1 MKYIC
6 NFSGINPLCNK
17 GCHHNDEHDREMIPF
32 ESDMDHCTTEGY
44 CNIADR
50 DVCCE
55 PIGSEVSDEM

>member
-6 NFSGINPLCNK
+6 NFSGINPCCK
-17 GCHHNDEHDREMIPF
+17 TCHHSAEHNREMIQF
-32 ESDMDHCTTEGY
+32 ESGMDHCTTEGY